1 LKDAD
6 RLMFQGDKH
15 TNNRRDIRVQPETA
29 SPIRIDLMGR
39 DFIEVTH
46 ATDISLQGVGI
57 QVLHGFK
64 GYDLHDKVEL
74 LIMLPIP
81 VSHSIRTA
89 AHVVHLQGDLFGI
102 EYENLQREDYKKV
115 HQYIAYRLENE
126 TLNIKMRHALR
137 RIIS

>member
-1 LKDAD
+1 
-6 RLMFQGDKH
+6 MFKGDNY
-15 TNNRRDIRVQPETA
+15 TNNRRDIRVLPENA

-46 ATDISLQGVGI
+46 ATDISLAGVGI
-57 QVLHGFK
+57 HVLHGFK

-74 LIMLPIP
+74 LILLPIP

-89 AHVVHLQGDLFGI
+89 ARVVHLQGDFFGI
-102 EYENLQREDYKKV
+102 EYDNIQRADYKKL

-126 TLNIKMRHALR
+126 KLDIRMRHAAR
-137 RIIS
+137 RIIV